1 LVFCGRE
8 ARDPKV
14 FEGGRVRRLSTRK
27 ERALRWVEE
36 LRKEQDKTARE
47 EARKEEV
54 LRILGEIAE
63 SAGRER
69 SSHVQAARPAQA
81 RGTVSRI
88 PG

>member
-1 LVFCGRE
+1 MVLCGRE

-27 ERALRWVEE
+27 ERTLRWVEE

-47 EARKEEV
+47 EARKDEV

-63 SAGRER
+63 SAGRN
-69 SSHVQAARPAQA
+69 SCTSVQGARPAQA

-88 PG
+88 LG